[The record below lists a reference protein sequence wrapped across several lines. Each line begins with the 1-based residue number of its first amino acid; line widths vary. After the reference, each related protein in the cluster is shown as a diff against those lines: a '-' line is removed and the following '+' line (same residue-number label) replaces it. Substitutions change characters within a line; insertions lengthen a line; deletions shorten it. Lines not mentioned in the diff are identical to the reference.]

1 MSTYNHSRYGS
12 KPFSRWSGSFIQDLA
27 VVESILRNHHQF
39 LDDLHAGTG
48 LQKTIRA
55 MLLSSAAFLAVY
67 GAVLGSTHSLWQ
79 ALSSAI
85 KLPILFLIT
94 LIICIPALYIFS
106 ILFGSKQRLNQIIAI
121 VLSAITVTAVLLLS
135 LAPITFFFMLTTNDY
150 QFFKL
155 LNVLFFVIA
164 GIVGMVYLTRGM
176 RAITASEDKGHK
188 QSRALTLVLYVWI
201 FIYAFVGSQMAWT
214 LRPFVG
220 FPGARFELIRELGGN
235 FYADIFA
242 SIGEILGLVVVM

>member
-1 MSTYNHSRYGS
+1 MSTYDHHRYGS
-12 KPFSRWSGSFIQDLA
+12 KPLSWWSGGFIRELA
-27 VVESILRNHHQF
+27 VVESILRNHQQF
-39 LDDLHAGTG
+39 LDELHAGTD

-106 ILFGSKQRLNQIIAI
+106 ILFGSRQQLNQIIAI

-135 LAPITFFFMLTTNDY
+135 LAPITFFFMLTTNSY

-155 LNVLFFVIA
+155 LNVLFFTIA
-164 GIVGMVYLTRGM
+164 GIVGMVYLNRGM
-176 RAITASEDKGHK
+176 RMISASEEERKS
-188 QSRALTLVLYVWI
+188 SRTLTLVLYVWV
-201 FIYAFVGSQMAWT
+201 FVYAFVGSQMAWT

-220 FPGARFELIRELGGN
+220 FPGAGFELIRELGGN

>member
-1 MSTYNHSRYGS
+1 MNTYDHSRYRS
-12 KPFSRWSGSFIQDLA
+12 RSFSWWSEVFIQDLA

-39 LDDLHAGTG
+39 LDELRAGAS

-106 ILFGSKQRLNQIIAI
+106 ILFGSRQRLNQITAS

-135 LAPITFFFMLTTNDY
+135 LAPITFFFMLTTTSY

-164 GIVGMVYLTRGM
+164 GIVGMVYLSRGM
-176 RAITASEDKGHK
+176 KMILASEDEARKP
-188 QSRALTLVLYVWI
+188 SRALTLVLYVWV
-201 FIYAFVGSQMAWT
+201 FVYAFVGSQMAWT